1 MDDDDRDD
9 HDDSNDDD
17 HDDNNNDHDNNDDDD
32 RHDNDDTYNDDD
44 SDDDDDEAAG
54 MRGSDKNGSGNQC
67 WCPPHKAL
75 PAEAPSKGQ
84 NWTRSYISSF
94 SVFPLTNYSDQ
105 IKHLKG
111 RSKFLVILSDPW

>member
-1 MDDDDRDD
+1 MDDSDDDDRDD
-9 HDDSNDDD
+9 HDDDDD
-17 HDDNNNDHDNNDDDD
+17 TD
-32 RHDNDDTYNDDD
+32 NDDD
-44 SDDDDDEAAG
+44 SDDDGDADDDDETAG

-67 WCPPHKAL
+67 WCPRHKAL

-111 RSKFLVILSDPW
+111 

>member
-32 RHDNDDTYNDDD
+32 SHDNDDTYNDDD

-54 MRGSDKNGSGNQC
+54 MRGSDKNGVWKPVLVS
-67 WCPPHKAL
+67 PPQ
-75 PAEAPSKGQ
+75 S
-84 NWTRSYISSF
+84 TSCRSSLKRTKLDSELHFQLFSF
-94 SVFPLTNYSDQ
+94 STHQVF
-105 IKHLKG
+105 
-111 RSKFLVILSDPW
+111 